1 MNTWRVVGIGNP
13 DRGDDGVGPAVLAAL
28 EGTPGLELRCC
39 RGEGLD
45 LLDMLDAAPRAVLV
59 DAAAGGVPGTI
70 RRFDLAAGP
79 LPAQA
84 TATSSHGLGLGDT
97 LELAR
102 SLGALPRVCLLYTLT
117 GAAFDPGTP
126 LSAGVRAAVP
136 ELARRIAALAAPQ
149 EAADA

>member
-1 MNTWRVVGIGNP
+1 MVGIGNP
-13 DRGDDGVGPAVLAAL
+13 DRGDDGVGTAVLAAL
-28 EGTPGLELRCC
+28 EGAPGLELRCC

-45 LLDMLDAAPRAVLV
+45 LLDVLDGATRAVLV

-102 SLGALPRVCLLYTLT
+102 SLGRLPRVCLLYTLA

-136 ELARRIAALAAPQ
+136 ELAQRITALATAQ